1 MKQTRVHIA
10 ASLVAMA
17 MVVAACGGD
26 DDTAATPSDPPAEVT
41 QPPAESPADTDPAGS
56 APTDTDAPTT
66 DEPVSTEPAPE
77 CTDPVKLNVGS
88 AAVVVE
94 SLATPYGIEY
104 GFFDKYCLDVEFGPQ
119 NLGSNLM
126 PAVLGGEAQFGITSS
141 PQPHTAVAGGLDI
154 QIVSTEIRTA
164 DYYLVARDGIE
175 SGADLEGKTVA
186 ISAQGSPTQIFT
198 HKAAE
203 ALGFDPETDWN
214 LLQTGTA
221 SDTLAAYISGA
232 IDAAIFNESQ
242 VRIALE
248 SAGGSVVLELS
259 GAEYPW
265 PIMTMVTTSE
275 WAAANEDVVVRF
287 LKGLIEADRDFKQ
300 NFDRAN
306 EVMVKVLGQEDEE
319 ANRASWELLQGRIVD
334 DPINHAEDH
343 VAVIEA
349 LQAVVPEIV
358 DFAPEDFFNNDYVER
373 AVAELAQP

>member
-1 MKQTRVHIA
+1 
-10 ASLVAMA
+10 MA
-17 MVVAACGGD
+17 LVVAACGGD
-26 DDTAATPSDPPAEVT
+26 DDDAATPPSAPPTEAT
-41 QPPAESPADTDPAGS
+41 QPAGPADTDASGSPATEAPAETTPQDAAVTTAGS
-56 APTDTDAPTT
+56 ADTT
-66 DEPVSTEPAPE
+66 PAPE

-94 SLATPYGIEY
+94 SLATPYGVKY

-126 PAVLGGEAQFGITSS
+126 AAVVGGEAQFGITSS

-164 DYYLVARDGIE
+164 DYYLVARDGIA
-175 SGADLEGKTVA
+175 SGTDLAGKTVA

-198 HKAAE
+198 YKAAE

-248 SAGGSVVLELS
+248 EAGGSVVLELS
-259 GAEYPW
+259 GADYPW

-300 NFDRAN
+300 NFERAN
-306 EVMVKVLGQEDEE
+306 EVMVEVLGQEDED

-334 DPINHAEDH
+334 DPINFPEDHAE
-343 VAVIEA
+343 VIEA
-349 LQAVVPEIV
+349 LEPVVPEIV
-358 DFAPEDFFNNDYVER
+358 DFAPEDFYNNDYVER
-373 AVAELAQP
+373 AVAELTES